1 MAILL
6 CGQPDVIWED
16 AGRPHRHTGRDDH
29 LGGEA
34 RAAGDGDPAVD
45 GGLGV
50 VDGVVGGGDRGEQ
63 GALSEGG
70 GGAGL
75 VGPRVGGEPGGR
87 AEVMAGGG
95 QVVHIA
101 PLGTAGVH

>member
-1 MAILL
+1 M
-6 CGQPDVIWED
+6 
-16 AGRPHRHTGRDDH
+16 
-29 LGGEA
+29 
-34 RAAGDGDPAVD
+34 
-45 GGLGV
+45 

-63 GALSEGG
+63 GALGEGG

-87 AEVMAGGG
+87 AEVLAGGG

-101 PLGTAGVH
+101 PLGSAGVHCTAVTMDRALGGGGCVASREGAKGGDKPT